1 MVMVPK
7 TNSSNVLPDD
17 VDALKALV
25 LAERVENDRL
35 RAIIKEFPQFGCSSE
50 KIDPGQLRLALGQI
64 EPADAKDEAD
74 EEKNGATLKA
84 SRKKD
89 RHVNRGAL
97 PKHLPRIENVIEPTS
112 TQCPCCGGAM
122 HVIGEDKSERLDV
135 IPAQFRV
142 IVTKRPKYG
151 CRACESAVIQAPAP
165 PWLIEGGLPTEQ
177 LIAHVIVGRYADHL
191 PLYRQA
197 QIYARQGI
205 DLDRSTLA
213 DWIGRAAFELR
224 PIYERL
230 IELLKRSAKLFMDET
245 RAPVLEP
252 GLGRTKGGFFWAMA
266 RDDRP
271 WGGKDPP
278 AVIYRYAPGR
288 GGDHA
293 LAHLAGFTGTLQV
306 DEPTT
311 SSAIRTARA
320 APLRSRSAGR
330 MSDAPTTRSR
340 KVATRRSPRKPFSES
355 NGSTGS
361 RRIFVAALRMNG
373 APSGKPELDRSSMHF
388 TSGFRINWSGCR
400 QDRRSPK
407 RSATPS
413 ITGTVSCSI
422 STTAGSKSTPT
433 RSSVR
438 SGLWLYRERTHSSA
452 TETPAVSAGQS
463 SPR

>member
-1 MVMVPK
+1 
-7 TNSSNVLPDD
+7 
-17 VDALKALV
+17 
-25 LAERVENDRL
+25 
-35 RAIIKEFPQFGCSSE
+35 
-50 KIDPGQLRLALGQI
+50 LRLALGQI

-306 DEPTT
+306 DVDGYKAYNKLCDPNREGG
-311 SSAIRTARA
+311 AIALAFCWSHVRRA
-320 APLRSRSAGR
+320 YYKIAQGGNAPIAEEALLRIQRLY
-330 MSDAPTTRSR
+330 
-340 KVATRRSPRKPFSES
+340 
-355 NGSTGS
+355 GSTGS